1 MANILVCG
9 GAGYIG
15 SHMVD
20 HLLRCSNHRPVVF
33 DNLSMGHREAV
44 AASVPFVEA
53 DLNDHSAVLAA
64 LVEHRIDVV
73 MHFAAFCAVPE
84 SVADPLKY
92 YRNNLSATIT
102 LLSAMKEA
110 GVGVFVFS
118 SSAATYGDPVTVP
131 IPEDSPTVPINPYGW
146 SKLMM
151 EQVLADCGHAYGLV
165 STSLRYFNAAGASLA
180 GNVGEDHNPETHLI
194 PLVLQVALGK
204 RKSVSIFGDDYPT
217 RDGSCVRDY
226 IHVED
231 LARAHLL
238 AVDRMLAGKGGG
250 IFNLGTSEGITV
262 REIVDTCRQVSGHE
276 IPAIIAPRRPGD
288 PSQLIADFTRAK
300 EQLGWTP
307 VHSSIETIVLTTWN
321 WMRENPHGYRGKR

>member
-1 MANILVCG
+1 
-9 GAGYIG
+9 
-15 SHMVD
+15 MVD
-20 HLLRCSNHRPVVF
+20 HLLRCSNHKPIVF

-44 AASVPFVEA
+44 HPSVPVVVG
-53 DLNDHSAVLAA
+53 DLNDYGAVLAA
-64 LVEHRIDVV
+64 LRDHSISVV

-92 YRNNLSATIT
+92 YRNNVNATVN
-102 LLSAMKEA
+102 LLAAMKEA
-110 GVGVFVFS
+110 GAGSFVFS
-118 SSAATYGDPVTVP
+118 SSAATYGNPSTVP
-131 IPEDSPTVPINPYGW
+131 ITEDSPTIPINPYGW
-146 SKLMM
+146 SKLMI
-151 EQVLADCGHAYGLV
+151 EQVLADCAVSHGLV

-180 GNVGEDHNPETHLI
+180 GNVGEDHSPETHLI

-262 REIVDTCRQVSGHE
+262 KEIVETCRKVTGHP
-276 IPAIIAPRRPGD
+276 IPAVHALRRAGD
-288 PSQLIADFTRAK
+288 PAQLIADYTRARDV
-300 EQLGWTP
+300 LGWNP
-307 VHSSIETIVLTTWN
+307 VHSSIETIVSTTWN